1 MKEMVSVVM
10 IGSIPKPRTYK
21 RIAFFKRFSKM
32 NLLCWDRVNETQL
45 NVDENVD
52 YPVNVIKLKAANDPL
67 KRAVPYAKFTKKALK
82 LLEEIKPDLIQVEGL
97 DILKIADKYK
107 RKSKKKVVVVYEVPD
122 LRRLITEKQTN
133 PVKKIAQ
140 KYVIGQE
147 KKLCNR
153 TDLIIMTSEMFYETH
168 YKGMVDRSKFIYV
181 PNVPEY
187 RAFENFKKYSD

>member
-21 RIAFFKRFSKM
+21 RIAFLKRFSKM

-45 NVDENVD
+45 NIDENVD

-107 RKSKKKVVVVYEVPD
+107 RKSKKKVVVVYEVPY
-122 LRRLITEKQTN
+122 LRRLIT
-133 PVKKIAQ
+133 
-140 KYVIGQE
+140 
-147 KKLCNR
+147 
-153 TDLIIMTSEMFYETH
+153 
-168 YKGMVDRSKFIYV
+168 
-181 PNVPEY
+181 
-187 RAFENFKKYSD
+187 